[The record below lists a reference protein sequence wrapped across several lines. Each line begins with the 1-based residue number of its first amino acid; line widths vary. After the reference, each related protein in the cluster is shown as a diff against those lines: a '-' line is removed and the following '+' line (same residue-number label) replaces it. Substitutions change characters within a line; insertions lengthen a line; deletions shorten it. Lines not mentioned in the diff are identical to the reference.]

1 MNNTYRAITPEIHAE
16 QIRVVHTH
24 LPALMRSNILVILL
38 AWLALYDTAPTLPL
52 LLWTIV
58 LCLLIVVRLIMCRAF
73 RKQARTTEDVLR
85 WARYPVIFA
94 LLSGIIWAAL
104 SPISAQAGLID
115 FLTITGILAIM
126 VTAALATG
134 SSYRPTYLVFAIPVM
149 LSVSTTMLLYGGEH
163 RLILALICYSTL
175 AVLIVFSS
183 SIERAFVE
191 SIRMRFEKQALAEQL
206 SVQKH
211 EAELANL
218 AKSKFL
224 AAASHDLR
232 QPLHALSL
240 YLDTLQTE
248 LNTGRQRE
256 LAQKMGVAVTALNDL
271 FQSLLD
277 ISKLDAGIV
286 EPNIGHHLVS
296 DLFSRMEVR
305 FYPLAKTQGLQLK
318 FNHNNEVLETDP
330 VLLERILDNLIGN
343 ALRYTKTGTVS
354 IHAISAAEKIIL
366 EVQDT
371 GPGIPAVEQEN
382 IFNEFYQLHNPER
395 DRSKGLGLGL
405 SIVKRLCLLLNY
417 SLELE
422 SAVGEGTKFR
432 LHVPAGDI
440 REAICAPEPLPR
452 LRWDINGTHILFI
465 DDEADVRDAMY
476 QLLTSWGSNAICVD
490 SIKEALTAVRQG
502 PLPDLIIADYRL
514 RELQTGVDA
523 IRTVTDA
530 LQANIPGILITGD
543 TAPERL
549 QEAGRSGF
557 KLLHKPV
564 NAGQLRMVVNHLLM
578 QNQRQL

>member
-1 MNNTYRAITPEIHAE
+1 MRIKDKMITPEIHAE
-16 QIRVVHTH
+16 QIRVVHSH
-24 LPALMRSNILVILL
+24 LPALIRSNVLVMLLVWLVLHDSVSILQ
-38 AWLALYDTAPTLPL
+38 
-52 LLWTIV
+52 LWSWTV
-58 LCLLIVVRLIMCRAF
+58 LLCLLITVRLIMCRAF
-73 RKQARTTEDVLR
+73 QRQVRTNSDVLR
-85 WARYPVIFA
+85 WSRYPVIFA
-94 LLSGIIWAAL
+94 LLSGIIWASL
-104 SPISAQAGLID
+104 SPISAQADLIQ
-115 FLTITGILAIM
+115 FFTITGILVIM

-134 SSYRPTYLVFAIPVM
+134 SSYRPSYLVFAIPVM
-149 LSVSTTMLLYGGEH
+149 LSFSTTMLLQGGEH

-175 AVLIVFSS
+175 AVLIVFSRN
-183 SIERAFVE
+183 IEHAFVE

-206 SVQKH
+206 SIQKQ

-240 YLDTLQTE
+240 YLDTLHTE
-248 LNTGRQRE
+248 LNTNRQRE
-256 LAQKMGVAVTALNDL
+256 LAQKMGIAIDALKDL
-271 FQSLLD
+271 FQRLLE

-286 EPNIGHHLVS
+286 EPNIGDHLVS
-296 DLFSRMEVR
+296 ELFSRMEVR
-305 FYPLAKTQGLQLK
+305 FYPLAKTQGLQLQ
-318 FNHNNEVLETDP
+318 FNHHNEVLSTDP
-330 VLLERILDNLIGN
+330 ILLERILDNLIGN
-343 ALRYTKTGTVS
+343 ALRYTETGV
-354 IHAISAAEKIIL
+354 ISVGTINTRENIII
-366 EVQDT
+366 EVTDT
-371 GPGIPAVEQEN
+371 GPGIPVTEQEN

-417 SLELE
+417 PLELE
-422 SAVGEGTKFR
+422 SAIGAGTKFR
-432 LHVPAGDI
+432 LHVPVGDI
-440 REAICAPEPLPR
+440 QKAVSAPEPQTR
-452 LRWDINGTHILFI
+452 LRWDIDGTRILFI

-476 QLLTSWGSNAICVD
+476 QLLTSWGSKAICVD
-490 SIKEALTAVRQG
+490 SIKEALTAVRKG
-502 PLPDLIIADYRL
+502 PTPDLIIADYRL

-564 NAGQLRMVVNHLLM
+564 NAGQLRVVVNYLLT
-578 QNQRQL
+578 QNQRQI